1 MRGIIRHGLLAAAL
15 ACLNLAVA
23 RADDFPNR
31 PITVM
36 VGLAAGGIT
45 DVTARL
51 YSEVVAK
58 NLGLR
63 VSVENRPG
71 AGGAVAAAAVQAAPP
86 DGYTLLVFSG
96 SQHATVAAMGSAPY
110 EPVKGFSFITLM
122 FDSVVVLVVPAESPA
137 KTLDEL
143 FELGRKKQ
151 GGLAMGSPGLG
162 SPSHILGARVMLAAK
177 VPMQPVHYRGGAPM
191 MADVLT
197 GRVDFAVP
205 TVSTS
210 RAFLAEK
217 KLRAVAIDGQQR
229 WAGLPEVPTLTEA
242 GYGKEKV
249 ANWFGVA
256 GPAEM
261 PKEIVEK
268 LRGEF
273 IKASRDPE
281 LQRRLAEN
289 GTPIVTSTPEEM
301 QALMAS
307 EAATMN
313 ELVKTLGIRQ
323 Q

>member
-1 MRGIIRHGLLAAAL
+1 M
-15 ACLNLAVA
+15 
-23 RADDFPNR
+23 
-31 PITVM
+31 
-36 VGLAAGGIT
+36 
-45 DVTARL
+45 
-51 YSEVVAK
+51 
-58 NLGLR
+58 
-63 VSVENRPG
+63 
-71 AGGAVAAAAVQAAPP
+71 
-86 DGYTLLVFSG
+86 
-96 SQHATVAAMGSAPY
+96 
-110 EPVKGFSFITLM
+110 
-122 FDSVVVLVVPAESPA
+122 
-137 KTLDEL
+137 
-143 FELGRKKQ
+143 
-151 GGLAMGSPGLG
+151 
-162 SPSHILGARVMLAAK
+162 
-177 VPMQPVHYRGGAPM
+177 
-191 MADVLT
+191 T

-217 KLRAVAIDGQQR
+217 KLRAVAIDAQQR
-229 WAGLPEVPTLTEA
+229 WPGLLEVPTLTEA

-313 ELVKTLGIRQ
+313 DLVKTLGIRQ